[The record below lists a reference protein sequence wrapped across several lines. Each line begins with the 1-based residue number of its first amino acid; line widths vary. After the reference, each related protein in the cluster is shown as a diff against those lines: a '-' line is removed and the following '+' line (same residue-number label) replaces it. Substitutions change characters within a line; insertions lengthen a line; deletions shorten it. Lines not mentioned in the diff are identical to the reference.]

1 MVIKRHLNGRTD
13 RRAEELEG
21 KNMTES
27 PKKNPARKN
36 RAGVGSFHYP
46 QAGGQGE
53 SGSKT
58 AEIRKNRQCALRVLA
73 VCSFFV
79 YIYFS

>member
-27 PKKNPARKN
+27 PKKTPARKN
-36 RAGVGSFHYP
+36 RAGVG
-46 QAGGQGE
+46 
-53 SGSKT
+53 
-58 AEIRKNRQCALRVLA
+58 EI
-73 VCSFFV
+73 
-79 YIYFS
+79 